1 MEKAERNVLPILNNL
16 LENREMQLEDGR
28 FLMAAERYDKLL
40 QQGHTDAQLKGW
52 GLERVSENFAVVALG
67 LAVPPFTGHTLDP
80 PLRSRFQCR
89 NIGPLPYGTMIRM
102 CSALAPNV
110 DTGRVNELL
119 ALVYGLNSQQ
129 HKSGMSMEADAY
141 KRTDEPD
148 HLSVVDTM
156 PLLPVDNLLKA
167 VRVWVGPNISAIYR
181 EINKRFKFRIPTPP
195 SHSRKS
201 STSATQWTPSSRRA
215 RNPYCRTSSSDSPSS
230 LHLLR
235 QPTIP
240 KHSPPRQNSSLL
252 LR

>member
-1 MEKAERNVLPILNNL
+1 VLLLDGVEKAERNVLPILNNL

-40 QQGHTDAQLKGW
+40 QQGHTPEQLKEW
-52 GLERVSENFAVVALG
+52 RLERVSEDFSVVALG

-89 NIGPLPYGTMIRM
+89 NIGPLPYGTMVQM

-129 HKSGMSMEADAY
+129 HKSGMAMEASVSAY

-156 PLLPVDNLLKA
+156 PLLPVDSLLKA
-167 VRVWVGPNISAIYR
+167 VRVWVGCWVVFGSSKIEMIDGYPISG
-181 EINKRFKFRIPTPP
+181 
-195 SHSRKS
+195 
-201 STSATQWTPSSRRA
+201 
-215 RNPYCRTSSSDSPSS
+215 C
-230 LHLLR
+230 
-235 QPTIP
+235 QPFPHTITDLP
-240 KHSPPRQNSSLL
+240 SLL
-252 LR
+252 PSGHHPQGQSEAYTAGLLQALLN